1 MAKNAARI
9 LKELALEEERFVTTL
24 ERGEAMLEQFLTA
37 AKKAKS
43 GLSGRDAFTLY
54 DTFGFPVEIT
64 QEAAAEAGVDVD
76 MAAFAA
82 AMDEQRKQS
91 QAAAGGGLDLT
102 VGNVLAEVAD
112 RVAATEFRGYDGLS
126 VEGAAVLALMGAEGP
141 VEQAAE
147 GDTVQVV
154 LDRTPFY
161 AESGGQVGDQGILTT
176 STGATL
182 VVEDCTKAAGGRLF
196 VHTAT
201 VSGGSVSVVRER
213 DLLFSFGPCKQ
224 KQNNASSAL

>member
-1 MAKNAARI
+1 M
-9 LKELALEEERFVTTL
+9 LTSPVVVQVTR
-24 ERGEAMLEQFLTA
+24 E
-37 AKKAKS
+37 
-43 GLSGRDAFTLY
+43 
-54 DTFGFPVEIT
+54 
-64 QEAAAEAGVDVD
+64 
-76 MAAFAA
+76 
-82 AMDEQRKQS
+82 
-91 QAAAGGGLDLT
+91 
-102 VGNVLAEVAD
+102 
-112 RVAATEFRGYDGLS
+112 
-126 VEGAAVLALMGAEGP
+126 
-141 VEQAAE
+141 AAE

>member
-1 MAKNAARI
+1 VAKNAARI

-24 ERGEAMLEQFLTA
+24 ERGEAMLEQFLAA

-76 MAAFAA
+76 MDAFAA

-91 QAAAGGGLDLT
+91 QAAAGSGLDLT

-112 RVAATEFRGYDGLS
+112 RVAATEFRGYDELA
-126 VEGAAVLALMGAEGP
+126 VEGAAVLALMGAQGA
-141 VEQAAE
+141 VQQAAE

-176 STGATL
+176 AAGATL
-182 VVEDCTKAAGGRLF
+182 AVTDCTKAAGGRLF

-201 VSGGSVSVVRER
+201 VTAGSVSVVRAKA
-213 DLLFSFGPCKQ
+213 LLVVSVVPESRKR
-224 KQNNASSAL
+224 KAPSAL